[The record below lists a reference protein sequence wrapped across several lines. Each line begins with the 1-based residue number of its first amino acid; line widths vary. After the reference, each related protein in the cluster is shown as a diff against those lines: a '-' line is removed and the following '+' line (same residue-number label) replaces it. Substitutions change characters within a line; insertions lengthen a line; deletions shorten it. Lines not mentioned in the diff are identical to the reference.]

1 MHSYPGN
8 TRSSA
13 LVHIF
18 QKVSNTNLRWNRQ
31 LSVEERRLNRIQRF
45 CSPWYLPPLLS
56 GGKSCH
62 INLLKPYCACMTA
75 LPWLQWGPRC
85 EIRIVCECRSL
96 FSGRDTCW
104 GGREWPTEQGV
115 LQARLNNHE
124 ALKTLDI
131 WMSISCISYPVLRH
145 PVTNPC
151 DWTQYRRWR
160 RAAYKT
166 AFLSSFH
173 KRAQLDKEVDYMLQH
188 KLAEPSNS
196 SGSSPASKSDLL
208 KGMLAGTVVSTGPGD
223 KSVHHTSWLLFLQGH
238 AFLLL
243 RNDPNNSQQLMKRVG
258 AGPCGDAVYLDD
270 GVIFRNTWDEHLQ
283 KVRALADRLGPI

>member
-31 LSVEERRLNRIQRF
+31 LSVEERRLNRLQRF

-56 GGKSCH
+56 GGKKAAISICWSPIVPAWLH
-62 INLLKPYCACMTA
+62 CPGSNEVPGVKSA
-75 LPWLQWGPRC
+75 LCVSAG
-85 EIRIVCECRSL
+85 VCFPAETL
-96 FSGRDTCW
+96 VG

-115 LQARLNNHE
+115 LQARLNNSE
-124 ALKTLDI
+124 ALKALDI
-131 WMSISCISYPVLRH
+131 WMSISCISYPVLRY

-160 RAAYKT
+160 GAACKT

-173 KRAQLDKEVDYMLQH
+173 RTK
-188 KLAEPSNS
+188 EPS
-196 SGSSPASKSDLL
+196 
-208 KGMLAGTVVSTGPGD
+208 
-223 KSVHHTSWLLFLQGH
+223 WI
-238 AFLLL
+238 
-243 RNDPNNSQQLMKRVG
+243 KR
-258 AGPCGDAVYLDD
+258 
-270 GVIFRNTWDEHLQ
+270 
-283 KVRALADRLGPI
+283 